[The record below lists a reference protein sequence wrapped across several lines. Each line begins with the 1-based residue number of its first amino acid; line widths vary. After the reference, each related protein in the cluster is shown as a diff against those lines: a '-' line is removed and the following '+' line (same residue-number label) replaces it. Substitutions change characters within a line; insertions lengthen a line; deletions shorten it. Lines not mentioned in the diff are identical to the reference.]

1 MSALT
6 RAVPAG
12 GGAGLACAAVLVA
25 AAVAQ
30 APAPAPASTG
40 VATYEVFA
48 FARGALRLCPGQ
60 SLQIRVGVNQVTTRT
75 GAVGRVS
82 SARSLP
88 NAQVTG
94 LVANQAIGTLDP
106 AGPVSIG
113 STPSIHGGFYWPF
126 IFTAKKIGTTTID
139 FRGVVLPAAL
149 TGPQSGLIR
158 ASPARTI
165 TVEVACNYSISLYSV
180 WQLPGERLLDVM
192 GVVQSARLV
201 PNSTGRFSTQAT
213 MSSSAL
219 WIGGCPGSST
229 IQRSGVTIYGELGA
243 VTGSLGMAP
252 LKIKVLYAPVSSR
265 TTEGCIGKSRT
276 DQGQAEPLELEVDQY
291 GGTLTPSH
299 VMNTYVRAVGSTTV
313 VVTRL
318 P

>member
-1 MSALT
+1 
-6 RAVPAG
+6 
-12 GGAGLACAAVLVA
+12 
-25 AAVAQ
+25 
-30 APAPAPASTG
+30 

-48 FARGALRLCPGQ
+48 FAGGATRLCPGQ
-60 SLQIRVGVNQVTTRT
+60 SLLIRAGVNQVTMRT
-75 GAVGRVS
+75 GATGHVTS
-82 SARSLP
+82 SRSMP

-94 LVANQAIGTLDP
+94 SVANQAIGTLDP
-106 AGPVSIG
+106 VGAVSIG
-113 STPSIHGGFYWPF
+113 PTPSVHGGFQRPF

-139 FRGVVLPAAL
+139 FSGVVLPPAL
-149 TGPQSGLIR
+149 VGPQSAMIR
-158 ASPARTI
+158 ASPAPTI

-201 PNSTGRFSTQAT
+201 PNATGRFSTRAT

-219 WIGGCPGSST
+219 WIGRCPGSSS
-229 IQRSGVTIYGELGA
+229 IQRSSVTIYGELGA

-265 TTEGCIGKSRT
+265 TTEGCMGKSRT
-276 DQGQAEPLELEVDQY
+276 DQGQAEPLEFEVDQY

-299 VMNTYVRAVGSTTV
+299 VLNTYVRATGSTTV